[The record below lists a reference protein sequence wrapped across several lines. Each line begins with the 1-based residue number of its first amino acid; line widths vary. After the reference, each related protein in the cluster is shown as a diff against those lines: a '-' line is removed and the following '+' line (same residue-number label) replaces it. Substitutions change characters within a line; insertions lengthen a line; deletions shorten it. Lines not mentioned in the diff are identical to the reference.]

1 MVISGYLDHQST
13 QFRLSASELLLFVS
27 VVLVLFFSFSFFK
40 FKQLNGPTNR
50 STINLTKSYL
60 HSMCMRTMYKCLNA
74 CMYVV
79 HRVT

>member
-1 MVISGYLDHQST
+1 MVPIRARDCSGEVGLAGNRGMIMV
-13 QFRLSASELLLFVS
+13 FFF
-27 VVLVLFFSFSFFK
+27 FFSKLK